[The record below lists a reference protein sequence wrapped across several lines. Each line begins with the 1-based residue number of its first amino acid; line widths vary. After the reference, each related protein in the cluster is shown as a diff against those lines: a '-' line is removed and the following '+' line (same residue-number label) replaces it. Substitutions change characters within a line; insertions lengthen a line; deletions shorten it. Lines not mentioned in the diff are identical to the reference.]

1 MLYAYARFA
10 GLADIAN
17 SSATPTGEIKVN
29 YKKELIEQFRAMYRI
44 KFNKHID
51 DEDAEFALKELA
63 ALIRLAI
70 PYDEDSYDE

>member
-1 MLYAYARFA
+1 
-10 GLADIAN
+10 
-17 SSATPTGEIKVN
+17 
-29 YKKELIEQFRAMYRI
+29 MYRI

-70 PYDEDSYDE
+70 PHDEDSYNE